1 MEQTIKTFRRR
12 TTTRWV
18 AVVGVALGSLLTVAA
33 STAPPAGAQSAPV
46 VRGLV
51 RVESRVRGNSDAYK
65 EEWATCPDGKKVVGG
80 GGWTY
85 VMESADEERVALT
98 RLEPSDDVDGT
109 GADGYIA
116 AAAETAPGVSGN
128 WWVQAYALCADASS
142 VPGWNLK
149 KAFSAVAS
157 DQKQQ
162 LFVGCDNNGQRVL
175 GTGARIRIDPI
186 GQGEVVLQQ
195 VNASAPSGTQAWA
208 QAQEDAT
215 GYSGTWWLGVYAIC
229 ADTPSGYEVVTG
241 GSIQGQSE
249 PFKWAQARCSLGKQ
263 LLSAGAFTANNAPG
277 NVSLQQVYPSS
288 RLTKLEA
295 YAVENTPTSL
305 SWGVF
310 YARGICADRA

>member
-1 MEQTIKTFRRR
+1 MEQVITTFRRR
-12 TTTRWV
+12 TTTRR
-18 AVVGVALGSLLTVAA
+18 AALAGVALGSLLTVAA

-51 RVESRVRGNSDAYK
+51 KVESQVHSDSSAYK
-65 EEWATCPDGKKVVGG
+65 EEVATCPAGKKVVGG
-80 GGWTY
+80 GGWTL
-85 VMESADEERVALT
+85 VAGSADEERVALT

-116 AAAETAPGVSGN
+116 AAAETAPGVTGN

-142 VPGWNLK
+142 VLGWHIN
-149 KAFSAVAS
+149 KAYSAVAS
-157 DQKQQ
+157 DPKQQ
-162 LFVGCDNNGQRVL
+162 RSVGCDNSGQRVL
-175 GTGARIRIDPI
+175 GTGARIRTDPI

-195 VNASAPSGTQAWA
+195 VNASAPSGTHAWA
-208 QAQEDAT
+208 QAQEDGT
-215 GYSGTWWLGVYAIC
+215 GYGGTWWLGVYAIC

-241 GSIQGQSE
+241 GSAEGQSE
-249 PFKWAQARCSLGKQ
+249 TFKWAQARCSLGKQ
-263 LLSAGAFTANNAPG
+263 LLSAGAFTATNAPG

-288 RLTKLEA
+288 RLTQLEA

-310 YARGICADRA
+310 YARGVCVDRS